1 MVWYDGSP
9 GWDSIVEYV
18 NPDLIVST
26 VIVDV
31 IVFVVVVVVVIRF
44 SGWC

>member
-9 GWDSIVEYV
+9 GWDSIVGYA
-18 NPDLIVST
+18 NPAFIVST

-31 IVFVVVVVVVIRF
+31 IVVVVLIRV